1 MTTVYVSST
10 FNDLKDYR
18 GAVERSLRKSGVTVI
33 AMEDYVASDER
44 PLDRCLADVRSS
56 DIYIGIFAHR
66 YGFVPLEN
74 NPDHRSITDL
84 EYRQAVQSGKPRLI
98 FLHDEDTPWSLKLA
112 DEHTGDGDCGQCIR
126 ELRAELSNELMI
138 SYFKSPDDL
147 AALVTAAVARYETEH
162 HPSPAVAPTAA
173 QINAPQA
180 RELQYQLFL
189 THLEPDNLITEA
201 LPIQLEL
208 RSRSLLISPSALQAH
223 NAEELIILE
232 NGLRQCHIA
241 AVILSEAAIARLR
254 EQSQRSLQLL
264 NLLRSR
270 TGCLLALCLDRTAL
284 DQAPAWGATHQ
295 LDMSAWRPGTD
306 MPVILLDELD
316 RLIAAQLPKTNAQ
329 VVGLPFVI
337 IALKHQ
343 EAEELVV
350 NPAQI
355 ADPEARQALRQLL
368 GMPNE
373 DDTQSP
379 SANQPSF
386 VAQLAGRYGVSRED
400 WKPFGADNPTISAL
414 ISDFVSSLNGAH
426 DPRLRGRSIK
436 VQYYSFDP
444 IMETDETF
452 HPLYRDLAQNG
463 CILVVDELSLLHR
476 QVGEA
481 LLSFPFFTDQQVSV
495 VSISPVNPYGSP
507 LFKDLES
514 KVSQRL
520 STAHYRFTKDYD
532 PKCELSIG
540 DDRRFKRWLHS
551 SLPTVM
557 QDLRVPIPDSVKLL
571 SFAQELGREIDHQVA
586 REYYSKGA
594 GL

>member
-18 GAVERSLRKSGVTVI
+18 EAVERSLRKSGVTVI

-74 NPDHRSITDL
+74 NPDHRSITEL
-84 EYRQAVQSGKPRLI
+84 EYRQAVQAGKSCLI
-98 FLHDEDTPWSLKLA
+98 FLLNEDTPWLLKFT
-112 DEHTGDGDCGQCIR
+112 DVNTGDGDNGHRIR
-126 ELRAELSNELMI
+126 ELRAELSDEFVI

-147 AALVTAAVARYETEH
+147 AALATAAVARYEAEH
-162 HPSPAVAPTAA
+162 HPSPLAAPTIA
-173 QINAPQA
+173 QTNVPQA

-189 THLEPDNLITEA
+189 THLEPDTLIAEA

-223 NAEELIILE
+223 NAEELIVLE

-241 AVILSEAAIARLR
+241 AVILSEATIARLR

-270 TGCLLALCLDRTAL
+270 TGCLLALCLDRAAL
-284 DQAPAWGATHQ
+284 DQASAWGATHQ
-295 LDMSAWRPGTD
+295 LDMSVWQPGTD

-316 RLIAAQLPKTNAQ
+316 RLIAAQLPKANGQ

-337 IALKHQ
+337 IAVKHQ
-343 EAEELVV
+343 EAEELLA
-350 NPAQI
+350 NPTQV
-355 ADPEARQALRQLL
+355 ADPETRQALRQLL
-368 GMPNE
+368 GLPNE
-373 DDTQSP
+373 DDSRSSSTNRP
-379 SANQPSF
+379 PF
-386 VAQLAGRYGVSRED
+386 VAQLAGRYGTSRED
-400 WKPFGADNPTISAL
+400 WQPFGADNPTVSAL
-414 ISDFVSSLNGAH
+414 ISEFVSDLNGAH

-444 IMETDETF
+444 IMEKDESF

-476 QVGEA
+476 KVGEA
-481 LLSFPFFTDQQVSV
+481 LLSFPFFTDKQVSV
-495 VSISPVNPYGSP
+495 VSISPINPYGSP

-520 STAHYRFTKDYD
+520 STAHYRFAKDYD

-557 QDLRVPIPDSVKLL
+557 QDLRVPIPDSVKLF